1 VAISRARRRS
11 ITLTALAVLAA
22 YSLYQA
28 GGVVS
33 GIKGVTGGILKPFSW
48 TVNEIAQPI
57 GHLFAG
63 VVNYS
68 DVVSQNQQLRTA
80 LGQATMQADQNAAAA
95 QTLAQLEALL
105 HLPFVGTT
113 PTQVA
118 QVVSVSPTN
127 FAATITISKGAANG
141 ILVGM
146 PVVANGGL
154 VGSVIS
160 TTSSAA
166 TVRLVT
172 DPNSSVA
179 VTFGSQQVTA
189 LLAGRGVNEGLS
201 VSNIPVTDPLSVGQ
215 VLVTS
220 AQSGGI
226 VPSGIPVA
234 KVTSLSVTP
243 GSSTYQA
250 VVAPLADL
258 GHLAFVDVLLW
269 EPSA

>member
-1 VAISRARRRS
+1 
-11 ITLTALAVLAA
+11 
-22 YSLYQA
+22 
-28 GGVVS
+28 
-33 GIKGVTGGILKPFSW
+33 
-48 TVNEIAQPI
+48 
-57 GHLFAG
+57 
-63 VVNYS
+63 
-68 DVVSQNQQLRTA
+68 
-80 LGQATMQADQNAAAA
+80 
-95 QTLAQLEALL
+95 
-105 HLPFVGTT
+105 
-113 PTQVA
+113 
-118 QVVSVSPTN
+118 
-127 FAATITISKGAANG
+127 
-141 ILVGM
+141 
-146 PVVANGGL
+146 
-154 VGSVIS
+154 
-160 TTSSAA
+160 
-166 TVRLVT
+166 VRLVT

-220 AQSGGI
+220 GQSGGI